1 MRCTLI
7 TFFFLS
13 LLLACSKK
21 KEEETPFEPRQAFGA
36 VDKKLREA
44 SGIVASVAN
53 PRHLW
58 THNDGGNKA
67 EIFLINE
74 KAETVMTCKLK
85 NIINRDWEDITIGR
99 GPKEGIN
106 YLYIADIGDNDGRY
120 AYKMLYRIEEPALSD
135 KEIEIEKIDTLLIQL
150 ADRPRDTE
158 AIMVDPIT
166 NNFYL
171 ITKREHQAR
180 LYEIKFPF
188 AGDTLKAEPVITFP
202 FNHAVAAN
210 ISSDGNEVLI
220 KSYQHIYYWKRNTG
234 EAFLQLM
241 EKEPVQL
248 NYRTEPQGESIAWS
262 QDGTGFYTL
271 SESEKGTGGNLYFY
285 KRK

>member
-21 KEEETPFEPRQAFGA
+21 KEEETLFEPRQAFGA

-44 SGIVASVAN
+44 SGLVASMAN
-53 PRHLW
+53 PDHLW

-85 NIINRDWEDITIGR
+85 SIINRDWEDITIGR

-135 KEIEIEKIDTLLIQL
+135 VEIEIEKIDTLLIQL

-202 FNHAVAAN
+202 FNHIVAAN

-220 KSYQHIYYWKRNTG
+220 KSYQHIYYWKRNSG
-234 EAFLQLM
+234 EPFLQLIDS
-241 EKEPVQL
+241 P
-248 NYRTEPQGESIAWS
+248 
-262 QDGTGFYTL
+262 
-271 SESEKGTGGNLYFY
+271 
-285 KRK
+285 